1 MSETGLRIL
10 AARCHTSS
18 CCPTI
23 MGSADGEE
31 VVIVGSVAS
40 ALLASASVKD
50 RVGAEEAAVVI
61 PKSLFLEAY
70 DAMLYRNSKDS
81 SRDHSRA

>member
-1 MSETGLRIL
+1 MSKTSLRIL

-18 CCPTI
+18 CYPTI

-50 RVGAEEAAVVI
+50 RVGVTAKIHRGTIVA
-61 PKSLFLEAY
+61 PK
-70 DAMLYRNSKDS
+70 
-81 SRDHSRA
+81 